1 MAELVAPTIITMDV
15 KDFAP
20 RCTIDV
26 KLKNARQWRWR
37 VFLGVCL
44 IRLAAWIMWVN
55 VEFED

>member
-1 MAELVAPTIITMDV
+1 MADIAAPTVITMNV

-20 RCTIDV
+20 RCTLTV

-37 VFLGVCL
+37 ISFGTWL

-55 VEFED
+55 VEIE